1 MDYHEICNK
10 YFFRNFK
17 EQKQNTTIKNIKHEG
32 KIYKD
37 ERDKQKI
44 ITDFYK
50 QLYSEKDNKNDLEM
64 AEIDDEMKELEKAFE
79 NMHIDEN
86 SIYQQIN
93 G

>member
-1 MDYHEICNK
+1 
-10 YFFRNFK
+10 
-17 EQKQNTTIKNIKHEG
+17 
-32 KIYKD
+32 
-37 ERDKQKI
+37 
-44 ITDFYK
+44 
-50 QLYSEKDNKNDLEM
+50 M